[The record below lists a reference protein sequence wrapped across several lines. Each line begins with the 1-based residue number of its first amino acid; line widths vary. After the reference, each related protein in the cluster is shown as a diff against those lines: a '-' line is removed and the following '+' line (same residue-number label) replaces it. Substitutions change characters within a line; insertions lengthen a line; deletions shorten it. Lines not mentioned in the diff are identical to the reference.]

1 MKFSKIKSK
10 MSIIFVFLAFC
21 IALFPIYLWGYG
33 ASYLLD
39 TPWNRR
45 RFWLGMIIGWVS
57 VGMVYLFS
65 ILSKIG
71 YLYAIWAGVIFVFVI
86 GLLVYFL
93 IYRWSV
99 VARGL
104 LVRVTQAN
112 VISISVIVLFSL
124 LVTVYIPGSSF
135 LLVIIFPLL
144 LSSLIEESIKHL
156 TSIGLMSQDFR
167 FSRSDVILFTL
178 FVVLGFIFVENIL
191 YLYQYHSA
199 ISTWIFRSF
208 FSLSAHLLAATI
220 CAYAWWRSL
229 SYEPFSIS
237 YITIFSLGFMS
248 AVLAHLGYNLILEQ
262 GSILGLFCYMIVG
275 YIVITRAILNN

>member
-1 MKFSKIKSK
+1 
-10 MSIIFVFLAFC
+10 MSIVFAC
-21 IALFPIYLWGYG
+21 IAVCVALFPIYLWGYG
-33 ASYLLD
+33 ASCLLD

-65 ILSKIG
+65 ILSKVG
-71 YLYAIWAGVIFVFVI
+71 YLYAIWAGIIFVFVI

-93 IYRWSV
+93 VYRWSV

-104 LVRVTQAN
+104 LGRVTQAN
-112 VISISVIVLFSL
+112 VVSISVIVLSSL

-135 LLVIIFPLL
+135 LLVTIFPLL

-167 FSRSDVILFTL
+167 FSRSDVIIFTL

-191 YLYQYHSA
+191 YLYQYHSS

-237 YITIFSLGFMS
+237 YIAIFSLGFMS

-262 GSILGLFCYMIVG
+262 GSIVGLLCYIIIG
-275 YIVITRAILNN
+275 YVVITRAILDK